1 MHLSGTALRL
11 AAAAAVLLVL
21 WVLGTGLPL
30 LHWISVAAAR
40 LQGKGL
46 AGAVLWGVGMYVATL
61 LLVPIIPQIVASGW
75 LFGAWGIPVS
85 LAAAVASAATSFG
98 VARALGRGAF
108 ARWLL
113 ARPRARAL
121 AELAEEGGLATVALI
136 RISPLL
142 PFTPSNAVLGL
153 TGLKARDLALGTLL
167 GMAPGIALYVWAGSL
182 VPSAAALERHE
193 VPGPLV
199 WILVGCSFAA
209 AAIIGI
215 AAARRLRTRRRA

>member
-1 MHLSGTALRL
+1 MRLSGTALRL

-21 WVLGTGLPL
+21 WVLGTELPL

-46 AGAVLWGVGMYVATL
+46 AGAVLWGAGMYVATL
-61 LLVPIIPQIVASGW
+61 LLVPTIPQIVASGW

-85 LAAAVASAATSFG
+85 LSAAVASAVTAFG

-108 ARWLL
+108 PRWLL

-153 TGLKARDLALGTLL
+153 TDLKPRDLALGTLL

-182 VPSAAALERHE
+182 VPSAAALERNE

-199 WILVGCSFAA
+199 WILIGCSFAA

-215 AAARRLRTRRRA
+215 AAARRLRPRRRA

>member
-11 AAAAAVLLVL
+11 AGAAAVLLVL
-21 WVLGTGLPL
+21 WVLGTELPL

-40 LQGKGL
+40 LQGKGQ
-46 AGAVLWGVGMYVATL
+46 AGVVLWGAGMYVATL

-153 TGLKARDLALGTLL
+153 TGLKPRDLALGTLL

-193 VPGPLV
+193 APGPLV

>member
-1 MHLSGTALRL
+1 MRPTGTALRL
-11 AAAAAVLLVL
+11 AAGAAAIVVL
-21 WVLGTGLPL
+21 WLLGAELPV
-30 LHWISVAAAR
+30 LHWISLAAAR

-46 AGAVLWGVGMYVATL
+46 AGALLWGAGMYAASL
-61 LLVPIIPQIVASGW
+61 LLAPIIPLILASGW

-85 LAAAVASAATSFG
+85 LAAAVASAATSFSA
-98 VARALGRGAF
+98 ARALGRGAF

-121 AELAEEGGLATVALI
+121 VELAAEGGLATVALI

-153 TGLKARDLALGTLL
+153 TGLKPRDLALGTLL

-199 WILVGCSFAA
+199 WILVGCSFGA
-209 AAIIGI
+209 AAIIGV
-215 AAARRLRTRRRA
+215 AAARRLRLQRRA

>member
-1 MHLSGTALRL
+1 MRPSRTALRL
-11 AAAAAVLLVL
+11 AAGAAALIVL
-21 WVLGTGLPL
+21 WVIGAELPL
-30 LHWISVAAAR
+30 LHWIALAAGR
-40 LQGKGL
+40 LRGAGL
-46 AGAVLWGVGMYVATL
+46 AGALLWGAGMYVATL
-61 LLVPIIPQIVASGW
+61 LLVPIIPLILASGW
-75 LFGAWGIPVS
+75 LFGPWGFPVS

-98 VARALGRGAF
+98 TARALGRGAF

-121 AELAEEGGLATVALI
+121 AELAEDGGLATVALI

-153 TGLKARDLALGTLL
+153 TGLKARDLVLGTVL

-199 WILVGCSFAA
+199 WILVGCSFTAA
-209 AAIIGI
+209 AVIGV
-215 AAARRLRTRRRA
+215 AAARRLRPQRRA

>member
-21 WVLGTGLPL
+21 WVLGTELPL

-153 TGLKARDLALGTLL
+153 TGLKPRDLALGTLL

-193 VPGPLV
+193 APGPLV